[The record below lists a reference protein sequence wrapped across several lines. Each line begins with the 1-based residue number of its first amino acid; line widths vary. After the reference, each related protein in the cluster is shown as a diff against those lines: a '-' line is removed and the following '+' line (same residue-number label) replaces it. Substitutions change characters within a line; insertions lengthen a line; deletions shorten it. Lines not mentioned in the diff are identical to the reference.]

1 MNVGKKNIYAN
12 VGHTRAVFNVTN
24 EESEEILG
32 YLFNQVNNTKY
43 LYIHKWREYD
53 ALLWDNRGEI

>member
-1 MNVGKKNIYAN
+1 M
-12 VGHTRAVFNVTN
+12 TN

-32 YLFNQVNNTKY
+32 YLFNQVNDTKY

-53 ALLWDNRGEI
+53 ALLWDNGGEI